1 MKSRFDMRS
10 IFRCMMEEG
19 YYPRYENTHILFRI
33 EDNIAVV
40 EYEEGI
46 LSVRIFFSIDEDGYD
61 LFLEASNATMTESL
75 LVKPA
80 VLEDMQNIMFSCEFL
95 CDTEKEFRKFF
106 PKAIAR
112 IKEAIILHKG
122 EMQKLILAEKI
133 SSATISAAE
142 DTITLSTNGTKP
154 LS

>member
-1 MKSRFDMRS
+1 MKNRFDMRS
-10 IFRCMMEEG
+10 IFRCMMEDG
-19 YYPRYENTHILFRI
+19 YYPKYENTHILFRI

-46 LSVRIFFSIDEDGYD
+46 LSVRIFFSIDEEGYD

-95 CDTEKEFRKFF
+95 CDTEKEFKKFF

-112 IKEAIILHKG
+112 IKEAIMLHKG

-142 DTITLSTNGTKP
+142 DTIILSTNGTKP

>member
-1 MKSRFDMRS
+1 MKNRFDMRS

-142 DTITLSTNGTKP
+142 DTITLSINGTKP

>member
-1 MKSRFDMRS
+1 MKNRFDMRS

-95 CDTEKEFRKFF
+95 CDTEKEFKKFF

-112 IKEAIILHKG
+112 IKEAIMLHKG

-142 DTITLSTNGTKP
+142 DTITLSINGTKP